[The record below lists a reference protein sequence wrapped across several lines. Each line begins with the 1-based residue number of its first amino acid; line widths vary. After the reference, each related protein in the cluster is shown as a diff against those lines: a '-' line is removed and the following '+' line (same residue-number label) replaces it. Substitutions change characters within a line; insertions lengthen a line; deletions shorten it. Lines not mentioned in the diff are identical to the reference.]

1 MINFYSGTKFD
12 KSHETYE
19 YAKKLAQNSKILV
32 YHFEG
37 DRQKKNIIYYYN
49 FSFKKNL
56 PTKLQQKP
64 TKRELTNS
72 VLSDVGVDVIDC
84 KKNKQLEKEQ
94 LKG

>member
-49 FSFKKNL
+49 FSFKKTYLLNFNKNL
-56 PTKLQQKP
+56 QKENLQILYFQM
-64 TKRELTNS
+64 S
-72 VLSDVGVDVIDC
+72 VWM
-84 KKNKQLEKEQ
+84 
-94 LKG
+94 